1 MSPFRYLFIALALS
15 FIIAF
20 PYKAYSMEHIPF
32 YATNN
37 SGGDTSICCHG
48 PWRHACDL
56 NSSESCLIK
65 EGAVDYNF
73 YTVDVTIFSPYGA
86 WLCCLSNTVSDCS
99 GPVQSPTPVDCIG
112 QNFTLAKGDTAVYIT
127 FTEDSLTVTP
137 DNPSSDASTT
147 QARAFGDSDTS
158 TTQANLGDDNTR
170 PRRDRD
176 TWSFQGT
183 EGENIVITLENV
195 PESGHSGEQ
204 ATLIL
209 QNRGSTIETSTAE
222 LPFEIAAT
230 LPSTGEYE
238 LVVSQ
243 NNIPEDVRFRGK
255 YYLSVKSSLGTVRD
269 IKPSEDVEQ

>member
-1 MSPFRYLFIALALS
+1 MNLFRYVFITLALS
-15 FIIAF
+15 FIPAL

-48 PWRHACDL
+48 PWRAACEL

-73 YTVDVTIFSPYGA
+73 YTVDVDIFSPYGT
-86 WLCCLSNTVSDCS
+86 WKCCLSNDVSDCS
-99 GPVQSPTPVDCIG
+99 GPVQSPTPVECIG
-112 QNFTLAKGDTAVYIT
+112 GNFTLAKGDTAVYLT
-127 FTEDSLTVTP
+127 FTESSLTVSP
-137 DNPSSDASTT
+137 DNPSDASAAQT
-147 QARAFGDSDTS
+147 RAVGDSDTS
-158 TTQANLGDDNTR
+158 TSQAALGNDNTR

-183 EGENIVITLENV
+183 EGENVVITLEKV
-195 PESGHSGEQ
+195 PEAGYSGEQ

-209 QNRGSTIETSTAE
+209 QSGGSTIETITAE

-230 LPSTGEYE
+230 LPSTGEYK
-238 LVVSQ
+238 LVVQQ
-243 NNIPEDVRFRGK
+243 NDIPEDLRFRGK
-255 YYLSVKSSLGTVRD
+255 YYLSVKSSLGTVQD

>member
-1 MSPFRYLFIALALS
+1 M
-15 FIIAF
+15 
-20 PYKAYSMEHIPF
+20 
-32 YATNN
+32 
-37 SGGDTSICCHG
+37 
-48 PWRHACDL
+48 
-56 NSSESCLIK
+56 
-65 EGAVDYNF
+65 
-73 YTVDVTIFSPYGA
+73 
-86 WLCCLSNTVSDCS
+86 
-99 GPVQSPTPVDCIG
+99 
-112 QNFTLAKGDTAVYIT
+112 
-127 FTEDSLTVTP
+127 TP

>member
-1 MSPFRYLFIALALS
+1 MNPFRYLFITLALS

-20 PYKAYSMEHIPF
+20 PFKANSMEHIPF

-48 PWRHACDL
+48 PERHACDM
-56 NSSESCLIK
+56 NASESCLIK

-73 YTVDVTIFSPYGA
+73 YTADVTIFSPYGA
-86 WLCCLSNTVSDCS
+86 WLCCLSNDVSDCS
-99 GPVQSPTPVDCIG
+99 GPVQSPTPVNCIG
-112 QNFTLAKGDTAVYIT
+112 QSFTVAKGDTAVYIT
-127 FTEDSLTVTP
+127 FTENSLTVTP
-137 DNPSSDASTT
+137 DNPSDASTT
-147 QARAFGDSDTS
+147 QARAVGESDTS
-158 TTQANLGDDNTR
+158 TSQAALGNDSSK

-183 EGENIVITLENV
+183 EGENVVITLEKV
-195 PESGHSGEQ
+195 PEAGYSGEQ

-209 QNRGSTIETSTAE
+209 QNGGSTIETSTAE

-230 LPSTGEYE
+230 LPSTGEYR
-238 LVVSQ
+238 LIVSQ
-243 NNIPEDVRFRGK
+243 NDIPEDVRFRGK
-255 YYLSVKSSLGTVRD
+255 YYLSVKSSLGTVQT